1 MTAGAGAEF
10 SRPFRLSQL
19 GPEPCEMSF
28 SPGPE
33 ECRALAR
40 RFDLVAISQFDCT
53 ASIRAL
59 ADDGQYELT
68 GRFVARLQQAC
79 VVTLEPVDARL
90 EESFRLRLQRLEPAV
105 EDASR
110 PEPASRKAELIFD
123 ADEDDVE
130 PVIGEDVDL
139 GEIFAQ
145 YLPNSQ
151 WASMTSSPLLTR
163 VAESTVMRDPIRQ
176 VGCCSTSSG
185 VALER
190 RSRGQSRSAPPEA
203 VSTTLTI
210 SSGERP
216 CKS

>member
-145 YLPNSQ
+145 YLCL
-151 WASMTSSPLLTR
+151 AL
-163 VAESTVMRDPIRQ
+163 DPYPRKP
-176 VGCCSTSSG
+176 GA
-185 VALER
+185 ALAGDDVVDPPR
-190 RSRGQSRSAPPEA
+190 RARANPF
-203 VSTTLTI
+203 TI
-210 SSGERP
+210 LRELKDGA
-216 CKS
+216 